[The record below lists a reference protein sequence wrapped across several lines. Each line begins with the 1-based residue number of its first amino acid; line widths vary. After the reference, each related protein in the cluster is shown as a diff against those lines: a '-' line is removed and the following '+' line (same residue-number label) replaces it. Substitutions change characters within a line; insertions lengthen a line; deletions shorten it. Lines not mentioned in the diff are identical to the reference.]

1 VAAAEWVVHHDLV
14 AEGEYVEGGE
24 DPTRSCSES
33 TWPASTTDPWR
44 APIVA
49 PPSRAGNVRQAGG
62 AGGTGVGDRPSVG
75 KEEAAP

>member
-14 AEGEYVEGGE
+14 AEGEYVEDGE
-24 DPTRSCSES
+24 DPKRSCSES

-49 PPSRAGNVRQAGG
+49 PPSHQPTVPR
-62 AGGTGVGDRPSVG
+62 
-75 KEEAAP
+75 